1 MKLCYNLCRFYKKA
15 RINDITMYIARK
27 LDVASVLKKKSC
39 FLFGPRQCGKSSLV
53 RETLP
58 DAYML
63 DLLSGDTF
71 TRLARNPNY
80 IEEICCDNRPVV
92 IDEIQKLPSLLDE
105 VHRLIETKGMRFLLT
120 GSSARKL
127 CKGGVNLLGGR
138 ARVRNLHPFSASE
151 LGDAFDL
158 DRAINHGLVPGIW
171 DSDEPDEDLA
181 GYVSL
186 YLEQE
191 IMQEGATRNLPA
203 FSRFLEVAA
212 LSNGEQIN
220 YQAIAS
226 DSQIPRTTVQEYFKI
241 LKDTLLA
248 DEVPVW
254 KKGRSRKTVE
264 TAKFYLFDTG
274 VTRRL
279 QGRKA
284 LTKGTPE
291 YGHAFESWIMHEL
304 SAYADTFRRDAEI
317 SYWRTRTN
325 FEVDFIVNGEVAIE
339 VKTTRNVTKD
349 DLKGL
354 RAIAEEGSFAHRIL
368 VSDEPRKREIDG
380 ILILP
385 WKEFLDELWSEHLF

>member
-1 MKLCYNLCRFYKKA
+1 
-15 RINDITMYIARK
+15 MYIARK
-27 LDVASVLKKKSC
+27 LDVTSVSQTKSC

-53 RETLP
+53 RKTMP
-58 DAYML
+58 DAHVFN
-63 DLLSGDTF
+63 LLSRDTF
-71 TRLARNPNY
+71 AHLAMNPNY
-80 IEEICCDNRPVV
+80 IDETCRDERPIV
-92 IDEIQKLPSLLDE
+92 IDEIQKMPDLLDE
-105 VHRLIETKGMRFLLT
+105 VHRLIEEKGKRFILT

-127 CKGGVNLLGGR
+127 RKGGVNLLGGR

-151 LGDAFDL
+151 LGDQFNL
-158 DRAINHGLVPGIW
+158 DRAINIGLVPGIW
-171 DSDEPDEDLA
+171 FSDEPDEDLA

-220 YQAIAS
+220 YQSIAS
-226 DSQIPRTTVQEYFKI
+226 ASQIPRSTVQEYFKI

-248 DEVPVW
+248 SEVPVW
-254 KKGRSRKTVE
+254 RKGRSRKTVE

-279 QGRKA
+279 SGRRE
-284 LTKGTPE
+284 LVRGTPE
-291 YGHAFESWIMHEL
+291 YGHAFESWIMHEIA
-304 SAYADTFRRDAEI
+304 SYADAFRRDAEI

-325 FEVDFIVNGEVAIE
+325 LEVDFIVNGEGAIE
-339 VKTTRNVTKD
+339 AKTARSATKD

-354 RAIAEEGSFAHRIL
+354 RAIGDEGAFRHRIL
-368 VSDEPRKREIDG
+368 VADEPRPREVDG
-380 ILILP
+380 ISILP
-385 WKEFLDELWSEHLF
+385 WREFIGLLWSGALF

>member
-1 MKLCYNLCRFYKKA
+1 
-15 RINDITMYIARK
+15 MYIARK
-27 LDVASVLKKKSC
+27 LDVTSVSQTKSC

-53 RETLP
+53 RKTMP
-58 DAYML
+58 DAHVFN
-63 DLLSGDTF
+63 LLSRDTF
-71 TRLARNPNY
+71 AHLAMNPNY
-80 IEEICCDNRPVV
+80 IDETCRDERPIV
-92 IDEIQKLPSLLDE
+92 IDEIQKMPDLLDE
-105 VHRLIETKGMRFLLT
+105 VHRLIEEKGKRFILT

-127 CKGGVNLLGGR
+127 RKGGVNLLGGR

-151 LGDAFDL
+151 LGDQFNL
-158 DRAINHGLVPGIW
+158 DRAINIGLVPGIW
-171 DSDEPDEDLA
+171 FSDEPDEDLA

-220 YQAIAS
+220 YQSIAS
-226 DSQIPRTTVQEYFKI
+226 ASQIPRSTVQEYFKI

-248 DEVPVW
+248 SEVPVW
-254 KKGRSRKTVE
+254 RKGRSRKTVE

-279 QGRKA
+279 SGRRE
-284 LTKGTPE
+284 LVRGTPE
-291 YGHAFESWIMHEL
+291 YGHAFESWIMHEIA
-304 SAYADTFRRDAEI
+304 SYADAFRRDAEI

-325 FEVDFIVNGEVAIE
+325 LEVDFIVNGEVAIE
-339 VKTTRNVTKD
+339 AKTARSATKD

-354 RAIAEEGSFAHRIL
+354 RAIGDEGAFRHRIL
-368 VSDEPRKREIDG
+368 VADEPRPREVDG
-380 ILILP
+380 ISILP
-385 WKEFLDELWSEHLF
+385 WREFIGLLWSGALF